1 MTCGSWRV
9 SRLLRRNGAE
19 SRSGFRCWRSDAFR
33 SRRAA
38 RLREMF
44 SIGSATPFY
53 RRSTPNRR
61 HRSSQRRVQQLFAT
75 RRWSAR
81 AISPLGSGHW
91 WRAKESHAQ
100 PRGWSGD
107 VQPTTRMMQIGEWL
121 FHSSPLL
128 LRFALAPRLALC
140 REAGRVHE
148 MGVATDESNFFW
160 TLFRLEVEAEPILA
174 SINGSECLAFEG
186 RPRRH
191 IRSVL
196 PAFQLVFSP
205 ICAKY

>member
-1 MTCGSWRV
+1 MTRRSWRV
-9 SRLLRRNGAE
+9 SRLFRRNGAE
-19 SRSGFRCWRSDAFR
+19 SRSGLPLLAPDAFR
-33 SRRAA
+33 SRKAA

-44 SIGSATPFY
+44 STGCATPSC

-61 HRSSQRRVQQLFAT
+61 HRSSPRRVQQLFAT

-81 AISPLGSGHW
+81 AISALGSGQR
-91 WRAKESHAQ
+91 WRARESRAQ

-128 LRFALAPRLALC
+128 LRLALC

-174 SINGSECLAFEG
+174 SINGSECFAFEG

-205 ICAKY
+205 ICANC